1 MVTVVVYIFNWCE
14 KSSVVAEPVKMKSTR
29 RSDLDSLLD
38 EALDDF
44 EKQELEDKA
53 REMTSSIDQSS
64 NVMSNDSHAQR
75 RAEAEKM
82 KGLLDQ
88 MNDPRFG
95 ATLQTTLQSLSSTS
109 EGVGSVDNLFQQ
121 LSQQYDTKIQSSIL
135 PINPNDDDA
144 IALGD
149 RQVAGTLQM
158 LGAAQQGME
167 GFEVSKLEDAGE
179 TMMEDMMAQFESLG
193 EKEDYNQVI
202 LSPCPSLSVCSLLI
216 SDLSHSP
223 AWFLP
228 LSRHGRSSTVS

>member
-1 MVTVVVYIFNWCE
+1 M
-14 KSSVVAEPVKMKSTR
+14 SSR
-29 RSDLDSLLD
+29 RTDLDSLLD
-38 EALDDF
+38 DALDDF
-44 EKQELEDKA
+44 EKQEMEDKA

-64 NVMSNDSHAQR
+64 HVMSQDQR
-75 RAEAEKM
+75 RAETERM

-109 EGVGSVDNLFQQ
+109 EGVGSVDSLFQQ
-121 LSQQYDTKIQSSIL
+121 LSQQYDTKVQSSIL

-193 EKEDYNQVI
+193 EKEDYNQA
-202 LSPCPSLSVCSLLI
+202 SFY
-216 SDLSHSP
+216 LSHIP
-223 AWFLP
+223 DLY
-228 LSRHGRSSTVS
+228 RRSSTAL